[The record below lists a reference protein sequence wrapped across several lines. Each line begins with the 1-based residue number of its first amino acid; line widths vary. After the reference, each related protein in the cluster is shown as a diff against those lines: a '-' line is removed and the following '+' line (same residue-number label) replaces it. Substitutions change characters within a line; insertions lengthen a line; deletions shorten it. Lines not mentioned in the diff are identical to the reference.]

1 MNSNRLPRVDSMT
14 EFSDALQDL
23 IPSESK
29 STNGN
34 YLRFDKR
41 HRRTQLKTYIIE
53 SNSKLESS
61 EFLIY
66 DSIQCEILSTNIDK
80 IKILRITKDDVPNE
94 IYLDI
99 SNERFW
105 KLHSNILA
113 EELDKILNYFV
124 NYSELELDH
133 LWYPSTMLYELSMG
147 SGNINNGLKI
157 DYSDY
162 FLKDTLNYDLGEL
175 KFRVSGRS
183 SLKAIDTLKKEKD
196 FESSLAYSR
205 MVVKRGN
212 TRKKYIQDDITFHG
226 GFTVKNGSSIEDHL
240 ALVDLAENT
249 YSSKIQEIEQ
259 SRIGLSG
266 MGKIH
271 SFEGRSFDI
280 EFRRNIEDMDLFTS
294 RLLSSKFRLW
304 GLKSVIQDNL
314 YQISAVDLHTGDPF
328 DLELSNNLLR
338 VYLPKGS
345 CGNVVLRLIV
355 NLQHYFDSNTKCEF
369 LGI

>member
-1 MNSNRLPRVDSMT
+1 MNSNRLPKIDSMAT
-14 EFSDALQDL
+14 FNEALQDL
-23 IPSESK
+23 IPLESK
-29 STNGN
+29 NLEGN
-34 YLRFDKR
+34 YLRVDKR

-53 SNSKLESS
+53 SNSKLNSS

-66 DSIQCEILSTNIDK
+66 DSIRCEIESTNVDK
-80 IKILRITKDDVPNE
+80 IKILRIIKDGIPYE
-94 IYLDI
+94 IYLDLT
-99 SNERFW
+99 NERFW

-113 EELDKILNYFV
+113 EELDKILNYFI

-133 LWYPSTMLYELSMG
+133 LWYPSIMLYELSRV
-147 SGNINNGLKI
+147 SGNINNGLKV
-157 DYSDY
+157 DYADY
-162 FLKDTLNYDLGEL
+162 FLKDTLDYDLGEL

-183 SLKAIDTLKKEKD
+183 SLKAIDTLKQEKD

-205 MVVKRGN
+205 MVIKRGK
-212 TRKKYIQDDITFHG
+212 TRRKYIQDDITFHG
-226 GFTVKNGSSIEDHL
+226 GFIVKNGSSIEDHL

-249 YSSKIQEIEQ
+249 YATKINEIEQ
-259 SRIGLSG
+259 FRIGLSYT
-266 MGKIH
+266 GKMH

-280 EFRRNIEDMDLFTS
+280 EFKRTIEDMDLFVN
-294 RLLSSKFRLW
+294 RLLSSRFRLW
-304 GLKSVIQDNL
+304 GLKSIIHDNL

-328 DLELSNNLLR
+328 DLELSSNLLR

-355 NLQHYFDSNTKCEF
+355 NLQHNFDSNTKCEF